1 MLWIRLLCDIPGL
14 RAPFAVPADIGNVLE
29 HDFWWCCDG
38 SYAWVQDEEE
48 KEALAATLLVV
59 YARSEQ

>member
-14 RAPFAVPADIGNVLE
+14 RSPFAVPADIGNVLE

-38 SYAWVQDEEE
+38 DGFLSSKPGLYLSTTVAQYHQI
-48 KEALAATLLVV
+48 LF
-59 YARSEQ
+59 

>member
-38 SYAWVQDEEE
+38 DGFLS
-48 KEALAATLLVV
+48 
-59 YARSEQ
+59 SEHGLYLSTTVA